1 MSDHRPAL
9 DVFAPD
15 VEASDRRDGPTAS
28 TDHRREEATVNTL
41 VRDFI
46 RATNAFDV
54 EAALR
59 LFAADAVIEDAS
71 VGDTFVG
78 AARIRAY
85 LETYFVRHHTV
96 TTLISSEVSGGRH
109 VEARVEFTGD
119 FGHETGVLKLRIDT
133 DGRIER
139 IDADLE

>member
-1 MSDHRPAL
+1 M
-9 DVFAPD
+9 
-15 VEASDRRDGPTAS
+15 
-28 TDHRREEATVNTL
+28 NTL

-46 RATNAFDV
+46 QATNAFDV

-71 VGDTFVG
+71 VGDSFIG

-96 TTLISSEVSGGRH
+96 TTLISPEVSDDRH
-109 VEARVEFTGD
+109 VEARVDFTGD
-119 FGHETGVLKLRIDT
+119 FGYETGVLKLWVDA

-139 IDADLE
+139 LDADLD